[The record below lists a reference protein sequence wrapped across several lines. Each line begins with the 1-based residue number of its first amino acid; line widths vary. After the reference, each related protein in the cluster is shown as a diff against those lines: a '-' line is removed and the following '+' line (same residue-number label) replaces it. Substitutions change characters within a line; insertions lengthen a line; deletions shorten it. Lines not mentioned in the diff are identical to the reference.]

1 MAKILMIEDN
11 NDILDANK
19 IMLELEGYEVFAAK
33 NAEQGRRL
41 ALKESPDLIILD
53 VMLPDGNGIDL
64 CKELRKEKDFNIIFL
79 SALGTKED
87 VLNGLRAGGYDYL
100 PKPYIMEE
108 LLLRVRAMLRNSDAK
123 AMDNF
128 SFGNIVFKPYAYV
141 AEYSGKDLCLNP
153 KEYAVLDLLCKNAGN
168 YLNVELLL
176 ENVWNLK
183 EGSVQPVYNCLSSL
197 RDKLK
202 DTEVNIDFKRG
213 QGYMIKKTVEPN

>member
-11 NDILDANK
+11 SDILDANR
-19 IMLELEGYEVFAAK
+19 IMLELEGYEVYTAK
-33 NAEQGRRL
+33 TIEQGRRL
-41 ALKESPDLIILD
+41 ALKESPDLILLD

-64 CKELRKEKDFNIIFL
+64 CRELSREKEFNIIFL

-87 VLNGLRAGGYDYL
+87 VLNGLRAGGYDYIS
-100 PKPYIMEE
+100 KPYIMEE
-108 LLLRVRAMLRNSDAK
+108 LLLRIKAILRNSENK

-141 AEYSGKDLCLNP
+141 AECNGRDLCLNP

-168 YLNVELLL
+168 FLSVELLL

-197 RDKLK
+197 REKLK
-202 DTEVNIDFKRG
+202 DTEVTIDFKRG
-213 QGYMIKKTVEPN
+213 QGYMVKKAVQPN